1 MAESTRQREAFDVY
15 WRLGGE
21 RTLRRLRE
29 QLAAAGRAPA
39 LRTLAEGSRKYHWQ
53 HRLADLERQARAADD
68 DARIRA
74 IREMADRQAKQALL
88 LQQKGTEWLTKFTR
102 EEATPEA
109 AIRAVVEGAKLERL
123 VRGEPTE
130 RTDQTS
136 AIDQRL
142 EALSD
147 AELDRLLALAAPDLA
162 GEGETEPG

>member
-21 RTLRRLRE
+21 RTLRRLRAE
-29 QLAAAGRAPA
+29 LAAAGRAPS
-39 LRTLAEGSRKYHWQ
+39 LRTLAEWSRLYHWQ
-53 HRLADLERQARAADD
+53 HRLADLEQQALAADD

-88 LQQKGTEWLTKFTR
+88 LQQKGTEWLTKLPL

-147 AELDRLLALAAPDLA
+147 AELDRLLALAAPDLG